1 MPSEC
6 QVSDRGEFVKVF
18 FLITADAGN
27 VSRSL
32 CVT

>member
-6 QVSDRGEFVKVF
+6 QVSDRSEFVKVF
-18 FLITADAGN
+18 FLIMTDAGN